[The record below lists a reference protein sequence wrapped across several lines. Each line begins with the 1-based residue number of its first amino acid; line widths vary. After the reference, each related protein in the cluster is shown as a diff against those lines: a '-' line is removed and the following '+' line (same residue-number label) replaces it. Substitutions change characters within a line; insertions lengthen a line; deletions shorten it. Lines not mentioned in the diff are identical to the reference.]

1 MTGVNC
7 FPVILSSPS
16 GGGKTT
22 IARALLAQR
31 RDLGYSVSCT
41 TREPRK
47 GEVDGVDYFFL
58 TADEFD
64 FAARRGDFAEWAF
77 VHGQR
82 YGTLKREVERVLSSG
97 KHVIMDIDV
106 QGARQFAEV
115 FERSALI
122 FLLPPSAD
130 VLVER
135 LRGRRSEARE
145 ALIRRLETAIE
156 EFKAVSMYHYIVV
169 NDRLEI
175 AVARVSSIIDAEAS
189 RRERRTDG
197 ADAKV
202 GALIEQL
209 QLEIRKQQEIG

>member
-1 MTGVNC
+1 MSP

-31 RDLGYSVSCT
+31 RDVGYSVSCT
-41 TREPRK
+41 TRQPRP

-58 TADEFD
+58 TPDEFELS
-64 FAARRGDFAEWAF
+64 ATRGEFAEWAM

-82 YGTLKREVERVLSSG
+82 YGTLRREVERVLSSG

-106 QGARQFAEV
+106 QGARQLAEA
-115 FERSALI
+115 FPSSALV
-122 FLLPPSAD
+122 FVLPPSAE

-135 LRGRRSEARE
+135 LRNRRSEGRE
-145 ALIRRLETAIE
+145 ALILRLETAVE
-156 EFKAVSMYHYIVV
+156 ELKAVSMYHYIVT
-169 NDRLEI
+169 NDRLDV
-175 AVARVSSIIDAEAS
+175 AVARVSSIIDAEAVS
-189 RRERRTDG
+189 RERSEQSAE
-197 ADAKV
+197 ADV

-209 QLEIRKQQEIG
+209 RIEIRKQQEME

>member
-1 MTGVNC
+1 VTP

-31 RDLGYSVSCT
+31 RDVGYSVSCT
-41 TREPRK
+41 TRQPRQ

-58 TADEFD
+58 TPDEFELS
-64 FAARRGDFAEWAF
+64 ASRGEFAEWAV

-82 YGTLKREVERVLSSG
+82 YGTLKREVERVLTSG

-106 QGARQFAEV
+106 QGARQLADAFPE
-115 FERSALI
+115 SALV

-130 VLVER
+130 VLLDR
-135 LRGRRSEARE
+135 LRNRRSEGPE
-145 ALIRRLETAIE
+145 ALIRRLKTAVE
-156 EFKAVSMYHYIVV
+156 ELKAVSMYHYMVT
-169 NDRLEI
+169 NDRLDV
-175 AVARVSSIIDAEAS
+175 AVARVSSIIDAEAVS
-189 RRERRTDG
+189 RERRPQSVD
-197 ADAKV
+197 ADV

-209 QLEIRKQQEIG
+209 QIEISKQQEME

>member
-1 MTGVNC
+1 MTP

-31 RDLGYSVSCT
+31 RDVGYSVSCT
-41 TREPRK
+41 TRQPRH

-58 TADEFD
+58 TDDEFELS
-64 FAARRGDFAEWAF
+64 ASRGEFAEWAV

-106 QGARQFAEV
+106 QGARQLASAFPS
-115 FERSALI
+115 SALV

-135 LRGRRSEARE
+135 LRNRRSEGSE
-145 ALIRRLETAIE
+145 GLIRRLKTAVE
-156 EFKAVSMYHYIVV
+156 ELKAVSMYHYMVT
-169 NDRLEI
+169 NDRLDV
-175 AVARVSSIIDAEAS
+175 AVARVSSIIDAEAVS
-189 RRERRTDG
+189 RERSDPSAE
-197 ADAKV
+197 ADV

-209 QLEIRKQQEIG
+209 QIEIRKQQEME

>member
-1 MTGVNC
+1 VTC

-22 IARALLAQR
+22 IARALLGQR
-31 RDLGYSVSCT
+31 RDVGYSVSAT

-58 TADEFD
+58 TRDEFELGVQ
-64 FAARRGDFAEWAF
+64 RGEFAEWAM
-77 VHGQR
+77 VRGQR

-106 QGARQFAEV
+106 QGAKLLLEAFPV
-115 FERSALI
+115 SVLI

-135 LRGRRSEARE
+135 LRGRRSEGPE
-145 ALIRRLETAIE
+145 ALIRRLETAVE
-156 EFKAVSMYHYIVV
+156 ELKAVSMYHYIVT

-175 AVARVSSIIDAEAS
+175 AVARVSSIIDAES
-189 RRERRTDG
+189 TRRERREPSTEVD
-197 ADAKV
+197 V
-202 GALIEQL
+202 GALITQL
-209 QLEIRKQQEIG
+209 QLEIRKQQEKG

>member
-1 MTGVNC
+1 MIP

-31 RDLGYSVSCT
+31 RDVGYSISCT
-41 TREPRK
+41 TRQPRQ

-58 TADEFD
+58 TPDEFELS
-64 FAARRGDFAEWAF
+64 ASRGEFAEWAV

-106 QGARQFAEV
+106 QGARQLADAFP
-115 FERSALI
+115 SAALV

-135 LRGRRSEARE
+135 LRKRRSEGPE
-145 ALIRRLETAIE
+145 ALIRRLKTAVE
-156 EFKAVSMYHYIVV
+156 ELRAVSMYHYIVT
-169 NDRLEI
+169 NDRLDV
-175 AVARVSSIIDAEAS
+175 AVARVSSIIDAEAVS
-189 RRERRTDG
+189 RERSDQSAE
-197 ADAKV
+197 ADV

-209 QLEIRKQQEIG
+209 QIEIRKQQEME

>member
-41 TREPRK
+41 TRQPRK

-58 TADEFD
+58 TADEFEL
-64 FAARRGDFAEWAF
+64 AAKRGDFAEWAY

-82 YGTLKREVERVLSSG
+82 YGTLKREVERAMSSG

-106 QGARQFAEV
+106 QGARQFAEA
-115 FERSALI
+115 FQSSALV

-135 LRGRRSEARE
+135 LRGRRSEGRE
-145 ALIRRLETAIE
+145 ALIRRMETAVE
-156 EFKAVSMYHYIVV
+156 EFKAVSMYHYIVT

-189 RRERRTDG
+189 RRERVSGRAE
-197 ADAKV
+197 ADV
-202 GALIEQL
+202 DALIEQL
-209 QLEIRKQQEIG
+209 QLEIRKQQENG

>member
-1 MTGVNC
+1 VTA

-31 RDLGYSVSCT
+31 RDVGYSVSCT
-41 TREPRK
+41 TRRPRE

-58 TADEFD
+58 TPDEFELS
-64 FAARRGDFAEWAF
+64 ATRGEFAEWAM

-106 QGARQFAEV
+106 QGARQLADAFPSSTLV
-115 FERSALI
+115 

-135 LRGRRSEARE
+135 LRNRRSEGPE
-145 ALIRRLETAIE
+145 ALIRRLKTAVE
-156 EFKAVSMYHYIVV
+156 ELQAVSMYHYMVT
-169 NDRLEI
+169 NDRLDV
-175 AVARVSSIIDAEAS
+175 AVARVSAIIDAEAVS
-189 RRERRTDG
+189 RERRDQSAE
-197 ADAKV
+197 ADV

-209 QLEIRKQQEIG
+209 QIEIRKQQEMG

>member
-1 MTGVNC
+1 MTP

-22 IARALLAQR
+22 IARALLSQR

-41 TREPRK
+41 TRQPRK

-58 TADEFD
+58 TADEFELS
-64 FAARRGDFAEWAF
+64 AKRGEFAEWAI
-77 VHGQR
+77 VHGER
-82 YGTLKREVERVLSSG
+82 YGTLKREVERVLASG

-106 QGARQFAEV
+106 QGASQLAAAFPNATLV
-115 FERSALI
+115 

-135 LRGRRSEARE
+135 LRGRKSEGPE
-145 ALIRRLETAIE
+145 ALIRSLETAVE
-156 EFKAVSMYHYIVV
+156 ELKAVSMYHYIVT
-169 NDRLEI
+169 NDRLDV

-189 RRERRTDG
+189 RRERRHDSAA
-197 ADAKV
+197 ADV
-202 GALIEQL
+202 GVLIEQL

>member
-1 MTGVNC
+1 MKP

-22 IARALLAQR
+22 IARALLSQR
-31 RDLGYSVSCT
+31 RDVGYSISCT
-41 TREPRK
+41 TRQPRQ

-58 TADEFD
+58 TADEFELS
-64 FAARRGDFAEWAF
+64 ANRGEFAEWAV

-106 QGARQFAEV
+106 QGARQLADAFPNSTLV
-115 FERSALI
+115 
-122 FLLPPSAD
+122 FLLPPSAQA
-130 VLVER
+130 LVER
-135 LRGRRSEARE
+135 LRGRRSEGPE
-145 ALIRRLETAIE
+145 ALIMRLESAVE
-156 EFKAVSMYHYIVV
+156 ELKAVSMYHYMVT
-169 NDRLEI
+169 NDRLDI
-175 AVARVSSIIDAEAS
+175 AVARVSSIIDAEAVS
-189 RRERRTDG
+189 RDRTG
-197 ADAKV
+197 RSAEADV

>member
-1 MTGVNC
+1 MTS

-22 IARALLAQR
+22 IARALLSQR

-41 TREPRK
+41 TRRPRE

-58 TADEFD
+58 TSDEFEL
-64 FAARRGDFAEWAF
+64 AARRGEFAEWAV

-106 QGARQFAEV
+106 QGARQLGEAFPDSVLV
-115 FERSALI
+115 FVV
-122 FLLPPSAD
+122 PPSAD

-135 LRGRRSEARE
+135 LRGRRSEGRE
-145 ALIRRLETAIE
+145 ALIRRLETAVE
-156 EFKAVSMYHYIVV
+156 ELRAVSMYHYMVT
-169 NDRLEI
+169 NDRLDV
-175 AVARVSSIIDAEAS
+175 AVARVSSIIDAEAARS
-189 RRERRTDG
+189 ARQKESQDM
-197 ADAKV
+197 DV
-202 GALIEQL
+202 ALLIQEL
-209 QLEIRKQQEIG
+209 QHEIRQQQEMG

>member
-1 MTGVNC
+1 MTP

-31 RDLGYSVSCT
+31 RDVGYSVSCT
-41 TREPRK
+41 TRKPRH

-58 TADEFD
+58 TPDEFELS
-64 FAARRGDFAEWAF
+64 ASRGEFAEWAE

-106 QGARQFAEV
+106 QGARQLADAFPA
-115 FERSALI
+115 SALI
-122 FLLPPSAD
+122 FVLPPSAD
-130 VLVER
+130 VLVDR
-135 LRGRRSEARE
+135 LRNRRSEGPQ
-145 ALIRRLETAIE
+145 ALIQRLKTAVE
-156 EFKAVSMYHYIVV
+156 ELKAVSMYHYMVT
-169 NDRLEI
+169 NDRLDV
-175 AVARVSSIIDAEAS
+175 AVARVSSIIDAEAAS
-189 RRERRTDG
+189 RERSPQS
-197 ADAKV
+197 ADADV

-209 QLEIRKQQEIG
+209 QIEIRKQQEME